1 MKRESRPTLILK
13 GSASLIRQ
21 MLFRYEM
28 NVTEE
33 VAICLIYKR
42 RYGRKVRQ
50 MKKEIASY
58 AYVGADFLY
67 FIVSVG

>member
-33 VAICLIYKR
+33 VAICFIYKR
-42 RYGRKVRQ
+42 RDGRKVRQ

>member
-1 MKRESRPTLILK
+1 MK
-13 GSASLIRQ
+13 
-21 MLFRYEM
+21 M

-42 RYGRKVRQ
+42 RYGRNVRQ

-58 AYVGADFLY
+58 AYVGADFFY